1 MFSGT
6 HGRTQWKVDAS
17 CCAVHWH
24 LHDNGQGTGERKDCA
39 QVTMA
44 ELLQHW
50 GEEGFEAHVRTMQRE
65 YAGRAAALQAA
76 AQARDPP

>member
-1 MFSGT
+1 MTCPLRVVNEGL
-6 HGRTQWKVDAS
+6 K
-17 CCAVHWH
+17 
-24 LHDNGQGTGERKDCA
+24 

-76 AQARDPP
+76 AQVQARSAATLVWRFG